1 MPTITSSGYIPTQ
14 TSTAG
19 TGNVRFIRLRG
30 YITFFG
36 TMTLSPQNCQ
46 LPTLHLSKVQPL
58 KQRGTAV
65 LSAIHRLPEMGRR
78 RLIKTFWEVQESI
91 VVVSI
96 SREQKSRALFVQNK
110 IDATKK

>member
-1 MPTITSSGYIPTQ
+1 
-14 TSTAG
+14 
-19 TGNVRFIRLRG
+19 
-30 YITFFG
+30 
-36 TMTLSPQNCQ
+36 
-46 LPTLHLSKVQPL
+46 
-58 KQRGTAV
+58 
-65 LSAIHRLPEMGRR
+65 MGRR